1 MLEGKFGNDPTA
13 KLDLK
18 NIKKFQFQ
26 WLYDCKHF
34 DNHIRNQC
42 DNFWNQVSNNYIKEK
57 WIINPIITNKHT
69 KRKAGVVERSFPIV
83 NWIVFTEKNW
93 FQKEQGGF
101 QRKYQH

>member
-42 DNFWNQVSNNYIKEK
+42 DNF
-57 WIINPIITNKHT
+57 
-69 KRKAGVVERSFPIV
+69 
-83 NWIVFTEKNW
+83 
-93 FQKEQGGF
+93 
-101 QRKYQH
+101 